1 MKIISLLLFVNMI
14 LAGCGTVSSSAVGPI
29 SADLKNSVREQ
40 IEQTEE
46 IKNATELISG
56 QLGDINL
63 YADDILNEIA
73 LMPEEEIND
82 GIVSIEGSAE
92 AIKETVDEAQKEHV
106 RIDESLEDLESA
118 NAISS
123 ALLYKIE
130 QLEQAVEAYKESDR
144 EVRREALEN
153 LHSYITLFFVIGFAT
168 IMIGTFLTFWVNK
181 KLGGVVLAI
190 GVLTVGFA
198 AASQYYLQEIAIVGL
213 IVLILGFVVTL
224 GVIIWLLLD
233 GKNDK
238 VAIKDIVSL
247 IEAMKDHLTEEER
260 KEIFGPTGLASRMT
274 SDLTKKV
281 IAQVKIKNGLK
292 KP

>member
-1 MKIISLLLFVNMI
+1 MKIIPLLFVSM
-14 LAGCGTVSSSAVGPI
+14 LLMSCGTVNTSTVGHI
-29 SADLKNSVREQ
+29 STDFKNSVNEQ

-46 IKNATELISG
+46 IKNATELISD
-56 QLGDINL
+56 QLGDIDL

-73 LMPEEEIND
+73 LMPPEEING

-92 AIKETVDEAQKEHV
+92 AIKDTVDEAQKEHI

-118 NAISS
+118 NHRAYS
-123 ALLYKIE
+123 LLAQTEKLE
-130 QLEQAVEAYKESDR
+130 QLLEEYKESDR

-168 IMIGTFLTFWVNK
+168 VLIGAFLTFWVSG
-181 KLGGVVLAI
+181 KLGGVVLGV

-198 AASQYYLQEIAIVGL
+198 AASQYYLQEIAVVGL

-238 VAIKDIVSL
+238 VAMKEIVSL
-247 IEAMKDHLTEEER
+247 VEAMKHHLTEEER
-260 KEIFGPTGLASRMT
+260 KQIFGPTGLASRMT

-281 IAQVKIKNGLK
+281 ISQIKIKNGLN

>member
-1 MKIISLLLFVNMI
+1 MKIISLLFISMLMI
-14 LAGCGTVSSSAVGPI
+14 GCVSVDKNKIGVISS
-29 SADLKNSVREQ
+29 DLQNSVQEQ

-46 IKNATELISG
+46 IKNATELIQG
-56 QLGDINL
+56 QLGDIDL
-63 YADDILNEIA
+63 YADSILDEIA
-73 LMPEEEIND
+73 LMPPEEIND
-82 GIVSIEGSAE
+82 GIDSIEDSAE
-92 AIKETVDEAQKEHV
+92 SIKETVDEAQKENV
-106 RIDESLEDLESA
+106 RIDESLEDLEAA
-118 NAISS
+118 NVISS
-123 ALLYKIE
+123 SLLYKIE

>member
-1 MKIISLLLFVNMI
+1 MKIIPLLFVSM
-14 LAGCGTVSSSAVGPI
+14 LLMSCGTVNTSTVGHI
-29 SADLKNSVREQ
+29 STDFKNSVNEQ

-46 IKNATELISG
+46 IKNATELISD
-56 QLGDINL
+56 QLGDIDL
-63 YADDILNEIA
+63 YAEDILNEIA
-73 LMPEEEIND
+73 LMPEQEIND
-82 GIVSIEGSAE
+82 GIISIEGSAE
-92 AIKETVDEAQKEHV
+92 SIKETVDEAQKEHI

-118 NAISS
+118 NHRSS
-123 ALLYKIE
+123 SLLIQTEKLE
-130 QLEQAVEAYKESDR
+130 QLLEEYKESDR

-168 IMIGTFLTFWVNK
+168 VLIGAFLTFWVSG
-181 KLGGVVLAI
+181 KLGGVVLGV

-198 AASQYYLQEIAIVGL
+198 AASQYYLQEIAVVGL

-238 VAIKDIVSL
+238 VAMKEIVSL
-247 IEAMKDHLTEEER
+247 VEAMKHHLTEEER
-260 KEIFGPTGLASRMT
+260 KQIFGPTGLASRMT
-274 SDLTKKV
+274 SDLTKRV
-281 IAQVKIKNGLK
+281 ISQIKIKNGLN